1 MIQNVAPMM
10 GFEVER
16 AEILSNNM
24 PEEPQLDTQR
34 SNISTDMRDE
44 IKNMIDARVKEQ
56 LNESLSNLNLSTQ
69 EEETKPKNQAVHHG
83 IICDVCR
90 VSPIKGIRFKS
101 LIKEDYDLCEK
112 CEKTNNVDHP
122 MIRFRKPVAKRAF
135 CLNRHWKKYSQP
147 FRNLYQRQEEGGN
160 QSRQT
165 NPFEAM
171 FGGARRCP
179 RQQGPNVM
187 NANMNFEAGLEG
199 LNNFLGSIFDMQKMH
214 CNTKDAQPK
223 TEEKPKAEEKKQE
236 EAPKPKKAH
245 KLAHIRTPQQTNNL
259 PKEDPRLEGVVDKV
273 LAILPHLPRDVVKEF
288 VAEKDLIETDEN
300 SRLEAVI
307 KQFM

>member
-1 MIQNVAPMM
+1 MGNVAPMM

-56 LNESLSNLNLSTQ
+56 
-69 EEETKPKNQAVHHG
+69 
-83 IICDVCR
+83 
-90 VSPIKGIRFKS
+90 
-101 LIKEDYDLCEK
+101 
-112 CEKTNNVDHP
+112 
-122 MIRFRKPVAKRAF
+122 
-135 CLNRHWKKYSQP
+135 
-147 FRNLYQRQEEGGN
+147 
-160 QSRQT
+160 
-165 NPFEAM
+165 
-171 FGGARRCP
+171 
-179 RQQGPNVM
+179 
-187 NANMNFEAGLEG
+187 

>member
-1 MIQNVAPMM
+1 MGSPNDLVLDIKIDGNDLEAAKRMIQNVAPMM

-24 PEEPQLDTQR
+24 PEESQLDTER

-44 IKNMIDARVKEQ
+44 IRSMIDARVKEQ

-83 IICDVCR
+83 IICDVCK

-214 CNTKDAQPK
+214 CNTKN
-223 TEEKPKAEEKKQE
+223 
-236 EAPKPKKAH
+236 AH

-273 LAILPHLPRDVVKEF
+273 LAILPHLPRDVVKVF